1 MDKDRRLAF
10 LILKDMEQKDSYSNL
25 VINAYLKEGADN
37 PAFIRELVYGVL
49 RNQML
54 LDWNIKQYQ
63 SKPGRLKPAEKVL
76 LRMGFYQLALMDSV
90 PAYAAVGETVKLAA
104 AFMKGRQGFIN
115 ALLRSFERAGAM
127 LQVPDEKEVGE
138 LTYLSVK
145 FSCNEQIVRLWLDAY
160 GREKTEEMLT
170 ASNAPAPLVIR
181 TNTLKIQPYELTEK
195 LISQGF
201 SVTGGS
207 LSRSFIVEGSGL
219 IDTEEFKDGL
229 FQVQDEASQM
239 AVETLDP
246 QPGDELVD
254 LCAAP
259 GGKCCAAAV
268 LMEDKGRIRAY
279 DYYEARAGLI
289 TKLAGRLG
297 ITIIEASQAD
307 ATIVNEDLIGSAD
320 CVICD
325 VPCSGLGVLRRK
337 PEIKL
342 RPLDEDYA
350 NLPEKQ
356 NRILHIASLYVKLKG
371 GKVLY
376 STCTVNPAE
385 NRRVI
390 DHFLKDNPG
399 FAVEAERQL
408 FPGKSDG
415 FYICLLRRQND

>member
-25 VINAYLKEGADN
+25 VINAYLKDGAGN

-49 RNQML
+49 RNQLL
-54 LDWNIKQYQ
+54 LDWNIRQYQ
-63 SKPGRLKPAEKVL
+63 TKAGRLKPAERVL
-76 LRMGFYQLALMDSV
+76 LRMGFYQLAFMNSV
-90 PAYAAVGETVKLAA
+90 PSYAAVGETVKLAA

-115 ALLRSFERAGAM
+115 ALLRSFERDGSV
-127 LQVPDEKEVGE
+127 LKVPDEKKDGE
-138 LTYLSVK
+138 LTFLSVK
-145 FSCNEQIVRLWLDAY
+145 YSCNEEIVRLWLDAY
-160 GREKTEEMLT
+160 GRDKTEEMLA
-170 ASNAPAPLVIR
+170 ASNRTAPLTIR
-181 TNTLKIQPYELTEK
+181 VNTLKIRPFELKDK
-195 LISQGF
+195 LISKGF
-201 SVTGGS
+201 SVTEGS
-207 LSRSFIVEGSGL
+207 LSRSFTVEGSGL
-219 IDTEEFKDGL
+219 IDTEEFKNGF
-229 FQVQDEASQM
+229 FQVQDEASQL

-246 QPGDELVD
+246 KPGDELID

-268 LMEDKGRIRAY
+268 LMENKGHISAF

-289 TKLAGRLG
+289 EKLADRLG
-297 ITIIEASQAD
+297 ITIINASQAD
-307 ATIVNEDLIGSAD
+307 AAVLKEELIGKAD

-342 RPLDEDYA
+342 RPLDEDYV

-356 NRILHIASLYVKLKG
+356 NRILHNASLYVNLKG

-390 DHFLKDNPG
+390 DRFLKDNPD
-399 FAVEAERQL
+399 FAVETERQL

>member
-10 LILKDMEQKDSYSNL
+10 LILKDMEQNDSYSNL
-25 VINAYLKEGADN
+25 VINAYLKEGAEN
-37 PAFIRELVYGVL
+37 PAFIREIVYGVL

-54 LDWNIKQYQ
+54 LDWNIRQYQ
-63 SKPGRLKPAEKVL
+63 SKPGRLKPAERVL
-76 LRMGFYQLALMDSV
+76 LRMGFYQLAMMDSV
-90 PAYAAVGETVKLAA
+90 PSYAAVGETVKLAA

-115 ALLRSFERAGAM
+115 ALLRSFERSGGE
-127 LQVPDEKEVGE
+127 LRIPEEKEMGE
-138 LTYLSVK
+138 VPYLSIRY
-145 FSCNEQIVRLWLDAY
+145 SCSEQIVRLWLQAY
-160 GREKTEEMLT
+160 GREKTEEMLI
-170 ASNAPAPLVIR
+170 ASGKPAPLTVR
-181 TNTLKIQPYELTEK
+181 TNTLKIQPAELKEK
-195 LISQGF
+195 LMEKGF
-201 SVTGGS
+201 SVTEGR
-207 LSRSFIVEGSGL
+207 LSRSFHVEGSGL
-219 IDTEEFKDGL
+219 VDTEEFRNGL
-229 FQVQDEASQM
+229 FQIQDEASQT

-246 QPGDELVD
+246 APGDELID

-268 LMEDKGRIRAY
+268 MMENRGRIRAF

-289 TKLAGRLG
+289 EKLADRLG
-297 ITIIEASQAD
+297 IAIIEAGQAD
-307 ATIVNEDLIGSAD
+307 ATVLNETLVGTAD

-356 NRILHIASLYVKLKG
+356 NRILHIASLYANLKS

-390 DHFLKDNPG
+390 ERFLKDHPD
-399 FAVEAERQL
+399 FSVEKELQL
-408 FPGKSDG
+408 FPGESDG

>member
-10 LILKDMEQKDSYSNL
+10 LILKDMEQNDSYSNL
-25 VINAYLKEGADN
+25 VINSYLKDGADN
-37 PAFIRELVYGVL
+37 PAFIREIVYGVL
-49 RNQML
+49 RNQLL

-63 SKPGRLKPAEKVL
+63 NKPGRLKPAERVL
-76 LRMGFYQLALMDSV
+76 LRMGFYQLAMMDSV
-90 PAYAAVGETVKLAA
+90 PSYAAVGETVKLAA

-115 ALLRSFERAGAM
+115 ALLRNFERSGAK
-127 LQVPDEKEVGE
+127 LKEPSESEVGE
-138 LTYLSVK
+138 LAYLSVK
-145 FSCNEQIVRLWLDAY
+145 YSCNEEIVRLWLDAY
-160 GREKTEEMLT
+160 GRSKAEEMLA
-170 ASNAPAPLVIR
+170 ASNCPAPLTIR
-181 TNTLKIQPYELTEK
+181 TNTLKIKPAELKEELTEK
-195 LISQGF
+195 GF
-201 SVTGGS
+201 AVTEGR
-207 LSRSFIVEGSGL
+207 LSRSFTVEGSGL
-219 IDTEEFKDGL
+219 VDTEEFKSGL
-229 FQVQDEASQM
+229 FQIQDEASQQ
-239 AVETLDP
+239 AVETLGP
-246 QPGDELVD
+246 KPGDQLID

-268 LMEDKGRIRAY
+268 LMENKGRIRAF

-289 TKLAGRLG
+289 EKLAGRLG
-297 ITIIEASQAD
+297 VTIVEASQAD
-307 ATIVNEDLIGSAD
+307 ATVLNEELVGTAD

-342 RPLDEDYA
+342 RPLDKDYGI
-350 NLPEKQ
+350 LPEKQ

-390 DHFLKDNPG
+390 ERFLKENPG
-399 FAVEAERQL
+399 FSVETERQL
-408 FPGKSDG
+408 FPGESDG

>member
-25 VINAYLKEGADN
+25 VINAYLKDGADN

-49 RNQML
+49 RNRML

-63 SKPGRLKPAEKVL
+63 NKPSRLKPAERVL

-90 PAYAAVGETVKLAA
+90 PSYAAVSETVSLAA

-115 ALLRSFERAGAM
+115 ALLRSFERAGAV
-127 LQVPDEKEVGE
+127 LREPEASEVGN
-138 LTYLSVK
+138 LTALSVK
-145 FSCNEQIVRLWLDAY
+145 YSCSEQIVRLWLDAY
-160 GREKTEEMLT
+160 GRDKTEKMLI
-170 ASNAPAPLVIR
+170 ASNRPAPLFIR
-181 TNTLKIQPYELTEK
+181 TNTLKIRPDELKEK
-195 LISQGF
+195 LVSRGF

-207 LSRSFIVEGSGL
+207 LSRSFTVEGSGL
-219 IDTEEFKDGL
+219 TETAEFREGL
-229 FQVQDEASQM
+229 FQIQDEASQL

-246 QPGDELVD
+246 HPGDLLID

-259 GGKCCAAAV
+259 GGKCCAAAA
-268 LMEDKGRIRAY
+268 LMENNGSIKAY

-289 TKLAGRLG
+289 KKQAERLG
-297 ITIIEASQAD
+297 VSIIEASQAD
-307 ATIVNEDLIGSAD
+307 ATVLNEALIGTAD

-325 VPCSGLGVLRRK
+325 VPCSGLGVIRRK

-342 RPLDEDYA
+342 RPLDEDYQ

-356 NRILHIASLYVKLKG
+356 NRILHNASLYVKLKG

-385 NRRVI
+385 NRQVI
-390 DHFLKDNPG
+390 DRFLRENPC
-399 FAVEAERQL
+399 FSVETERQL
-408 FPGKSDG
+408 FPGECDG